1 MLQTLCP
8 IGIGGFLQ
16 SIIANSCSI
25 QQAGVGR
32 LSPSCLVLC
41 LTFLAEALRV
51 VCLAAGFHYA
61 KSLSQKAQ
69 MALGLATDPSDMLNE
84 MIQVQ

>member
-1 MLQTLCP
+1 MLC
-8 IGIGGFLQ
+8 
-16 SIIANSCSI
+16 
-25 QQAGVGR
+25 GV
-32 LSPSCLVLC
+32 PLVLC
-41 LTFLAEALRV
+41 LDFSALALRRLW
-51 VCLAAGFHYA
+51 LAAGFHYA